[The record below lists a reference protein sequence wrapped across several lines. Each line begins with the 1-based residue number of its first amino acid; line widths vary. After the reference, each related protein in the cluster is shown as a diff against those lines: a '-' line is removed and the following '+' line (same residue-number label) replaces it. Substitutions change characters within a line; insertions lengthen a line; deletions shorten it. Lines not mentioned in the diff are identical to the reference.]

1 MSSAR
6 LEDQERLDELGE
18 SAREI
23 LEINW
28 TDATR
33 VFSPGAL
40 EAYLDGAISLQ
51 SLGRGDELVISFIES
66 APQVARELGTDA
78 AFEML
83 STAIKMY
90 SKTSAT
96 VLALMFSTAP
106 VAATRLGEASLFQSY
121 LSLVNNILSQAP
133 RALRPMLAQLDHLL
147 EVLTLGG
154 LRRWATWGI
163 NAHRNDFDALDAYFS
178 LASPDAEAVLQKE
191 RRGTLFVDVQR
202 RLVLYLRALWA
213 RNFLMRPTSGDYESR
228 EGYRPFIQGPFINL
242 PDAFD
247 DYVDRD
253 DTRVDGVN
261 LYRATAAHCAGHM
274 IYSDFDAE
282 SEEASKLQQTFIGLM
297 EDARIETLAGAD
309 FPGLVP
315 LWTRIARIAVNRHD
329 ETGEDRVG
337 PLLDRIALALL
348 DPSYSDDHPLVT
360 EARVAFAAIDE
371 DPSDYERAREAG
383 LDLARRADELGLA
396 FSPSQDIPSI
406 PYRDDNRFLF
416 EKPESAVDTV
426 RTGNIDDKRRYVS
439 LMEMLNTLDVENIS
453 AEAADEIWVLG
464 TELYDNRGR
473 KYSEIFAEDRTASPV
488 HYHEWDYM
496 TQLERPF
503 WTTIN
508 EKRPTDGD
516 PETIDAILE
525 RHKPLVRR
533 LKYLIEGIQ
542 PQGVVREKKVE
553 DGDQIDINA
562 AINAMIDMRMGQ
574 TPDPRIGIRTRLQI
588 RDLSVML
595 LIDLS
600 ESTNDAI
607 GHGDDET
614 TVLDLAREAATLLAD
629 AIHRVGDPFAIHGF
643 DSNGRHDVEYYRFKD
658 FEEPYGDTAKARLA
672 GMTGQLSTR
681 MGAAIRHAGA
691 QMRQR
696 PSQRKLLLM
705 LTDGEP
711 SDNDVR
717 DPQYLRHDT
726 KKAVEELHRQGVETF
741 CVTLDPNADEYVSR
755 VFGPKNFMVLDHV
768 SRLPEKLPAL
778 YLSMTK

>member
-1 MSSAR
+1 MSSTR
-6 LEDQERLDELGE
+6 LEDQARLDELGE
-18 SAREI
+18 HAREI
-23 LEINW
+23 LEIHW
-28 TDATR
+28 TDASR
-33 VFSPGAL
+33 VFSPRAL
-40 EAYLDGAISLQ
+40 EAYLEGAISLQ
-51 SLGRGDELVISFIES
+51 SLGRGEELVLAYIE
-66 APQVARELGTDA
+66 ATPQVARELGVDT
-78 AFEML
+78 AFELL
-83 STAIKMY
+83 SMSIKMF
-90 SKTSAT
+90 SKTSSA
-96 VLALMFSTAP
+96 VLTLLFSTAP
-106 VAATRLGEASLFQSY
+106 VAANRLGEASLFQQY
-121 LSLVNNILSQAP
+121 LSLVNYILSQAP
-133 RALRPMLAQLDHLL
+133 RALRPMLGQLDHLL

-163 NAHRNDFDALDAYFS
+163 NAHRTDFEALEGYFS

-202 RLVLYLRALWA
+202 RLVMYLRALWA
-213 RNFLMRPTSGDYESR
+213 RNFLLRPTSGDFESR
-228 EGYRPFIQGPFINL
+228 QGYRPFIEGPFINL

-253 DTRVDGVN
+253 DSSVDGVN
-261 LYRATAAHCAGHM
+261 LYRASAAHAAAHM
-274 IYSDFDAE
+274 IYSRFDAE
-282 SEEASKLQQTFIGLM
+282 SEGASKLQQTFIGLM
-297 EDARIETLAGAD
+297 EDARVETLAGED
-309 FPGLVP
+309 FPGLAP
-315 LWTRIARIAVNRHD
+315 LWTRIARIAVNRHE
-329 ETGEDRVG
+329 ETDPDRVG
-337 PLLDRIALALL
+337 PLLDRLALALL
-348 DPSYSDDHPLVT
+348 DPDYRDDHPLV
-360 EARVAFAAIDE
+360 EQARTAATTIRE
-371 DPSDYERAREAG
+371 DLDDYERVRSAG
-383 LDLARRADELGLA
+383 LALAERVEAMGLH
-396 FSPSQDIPSI
+396 FSPSQDVPSI
-406 PYRDDNRFLF
+406 PYRDDNTFLF
-416 EKPESAVDTV
+416 EKPESALDVQRED
-426 RTGNIDDKRRYVS
+426 GLEDKRRQVT
-439 LMEMLNTLDVENIS
+439 LMEMLNALDIEYIS
-453 AEAADEIWVLG
+453 AEDAAEIWVLG
-464 TELYDNRGR
+464 TELYDDDGR
-473 KYSEIFAEDRTASPV
+473 TYSEIFADDRTASPV

-496 TQLERPF
+496 SQLERPY

-508 EKRPTDGD
+508 EKRPVDGD

-553 DGDQIDINA
+553 DGDQIDLNA
-562 AINAMIDMRMGQ
+562 AVNAMIDIRMGQ

-600 ESTNDAI
+600 ESTNDVL
-607 GHGDDET
+607 GKGEDET

-658 FEEPYGDTAKARLA
+658 FGEPYGDKAKARLA

-681 MGAAIRHAGA
+681 MGAALRHAGSV
-691 QMRQR
+691 MKRR
-696 PSQRKLLLM
+696 PSQRKLVLL
-705 LTDGEP
+705 LSDGEP

-741 CVTLDPNADEYVSR
+741 CVTLDPNADDYVSR

-778 YLSMTK
+778 YLSMTR

>member
-33 VFSPGAL
+33 VFSPRAL
-40 EAYLDGAISLQ
+40 EAYVDGAISLQ
-51 SLGRGDELVISFIES
+51 SLGRGEELVLAYIES
-66 APQVARELGTDA
+66 TPQVARELGTDA
-78 AFEML
+78 AFELL
-83 STAIKMY
+83 SMSIKMF
-90 SKTSAT
+90 SKTSAA
-96 VLALMFSTAP
+96 VLVLLFSTAP
-106 VAATRLGEASLFQSY
+106 VAASRLGEASLFQQY
-121 LSLVNNILSQAP
+121 LSLVNYILAQAP
-133 RALRPMLAQLDHLL
+133 RALRPMLTQLDHLL

-178 LASPDAEAVLQKE
+178 LASPDADAVLQKE

-202 RLVLYLRALWA
+202 RLVMYLRALWA
-213 RNFLMRPTSGDYESR
+213 RNFLLRPTSGDFESR
-228 EGYRPFIQGPFINL
+228 EGYRPFIEGPFINL

-247 DYVDRD
+247 DFVDRD
-253 DTRVDGVN
+253 DSSVDGVN
-261 LYRATAAHCAGHM
+261 LYRASAAHAAAHM
-274 IYSDFDAE
+274 IYSGFDAE
-282 SEEASKLQQTFIGLM
+282 SEDASKLQQTFIGLM
-297 EDARIETLAGAD
+297 EDARVETLAGKD
-309 FPGLVP
+309 FPGLAP
-315 LWTRIARIAVNRHD
+315 LWTRIARIAVNRHE
-329 ETGEDRVG
+329 ETDSERVG
-337 PLLDRIALALL
+337 PLLDRLALALL
-348 DPSYSDDHPLVT
+348 DPDYADDHPLIAQAR
-360 EARVAFAAIDE
+360 EAVNSIRE
-371 DPSDYERAREAG
+371 DLEDYERVREAG
-383 LDLARRADELGLA
+383 LALADRVEQLGLH
-396 FSPSQDIPSI
+396 FSPSQDVPSI

-416 EKPESAVDTV
+416 EKPESAMEIQ
-426 RTGNIDDKRRYVS
+426 REGNIDDKRRYVS
-439 LMEMLNTLDVENIS
+439 LMEMLNELDVEYIS
-453 AEAADEIWVLG
+453 AEDADEVWVLG
-464 TELYDNRGR
+464 TELYDNHGR
-473 KYSEIFAEDRTASPV
+473 KYSDIFAEDRTASPV

-496 TQLERPF
+496 SQLERPL

-508 EKRPTDGD
+508 EKRPVDGD
-516 PETIDAILE
+516 PEAIDAILE

-553 DGDQIDINA
+553 DGDQIDLNA
-562 AINAMIDMRMGQ
+562 AINAMIDIRMGQ
-574 TPDPRIGIRTRLQI
+574 TPDPRIGIRTRLQV

-607 GHGDDET
+607 GRGDEET

-629 AIHRVGDPFAIHGF
+629 AINRVGDPFAIHGF

-658 FEEPYGDTAKARLA
+658 FGEPYRDTAKARLA

-681 MGAAIRHAGA
+681 MGAALRHAGA
-691 QMRQR
+691 VMRKR
-696 PSQRKLLLM
+696 PSQRKLVLL
-705 LTDGEP
+705 LSDGEP

-741 CVTLDPNADEYVSR
+741 CVTLDPHADEYVSR
-755 VFGPKNFMVLDHV
+755 VFGPRNFMVLDHV

>member
-33 VFSPGAL
+33 VFSPRAL

-90 SKTSAT
+90 SKTSAA

-274 IYSDFDAE
+274 IYSGFDTE

-360 EARVAFAAIDE
+360 EARVAFAAIEE

-416 EKPESAVDTV
+416 EMPESAVDTV
-426 RTGNIDDKRRYVS
+426 RTGNVDDKRRYVS
-439 LMEMLNTLDVENIS
+439 LMEMLNELDVENIS
-453 AEAADEIWVLG
+453 AEDADEVWVLG

-658 FEEPYGDTAKARLA
+658 FGEPYGDTAKARLA

>member
-6 LEDQERLDELGE
+6 LEDQERLDELSE

-28 TDATR
+28 VDAAR
-33 VFSPGAL
+33 VFPPRAL
-40 EAYLDGAISLQ
+40 EAYIDAAISLQ
-51 SLGRGDELVISFIES
+51 SLGRGDELVITFIES

-78 AFEML
+78 AFEL
-83 STAIKMY
+83 VSTAIKMY
-90 SKTSAT
+90 SKTSAA

-106 VAATRLGEASLFQSY
+106 VAAMRLGEASLFQQY
-121 LSLVNNILSQAP
+121 LSLVNTILAQAP
-133 RALRPMLAQLDHLL
+133 RALRPMLTQLDHLL

-163 NAHRNDFDALDAYFS
+163 NAHRNDFDALEAYFS

-202 RLVLYLRALWA
+202 RLVMYLRALWA
-213 RNFLMRPTSGDYESR
+213 RNFLLRPTSGDFESR
-228 EGYRPFIQGPFINL
+228 EGYRPFIEGPFINL

-261 LYRATAAHCAGHM
+261 LYRAAAAHCAAHM
-274 IYSDFDAE
+274 IYSGFDPE
-282 SEEASKLQQTFIGLM
+282 SEDAPKLEQTFIGLM
-297 EDARIETLAGAD
+297 EDARVESLAGKD
-309 FPGLVP
+309 FPGLAP
-315 LWTRIARIAVNRHD
+315 LWSRIARIAVNRHD
-329 ETGEDRVG
+329 ETGEEHIA

-348 DPSYSDDHPLVT
+348 DPDYRDDHPLV
-360 EARVAFAAIDE
+360 ESARQHLAGIAE
-371 DPSDYERAREAG
+371 DPEAYERARESGIELAARARQMG
-383 LDLARRADELGLA
+383 LEY
-396 FSPSQDIPSI
+396 SPSRDVSSI

-416 EKPESAVDTV
+416 EKPESALETV
-426 RTGNIDDKRRYVS
+426 RTGSIDEKRRYVT
-439 LMEMLNTLDVENIS
+439 LMEMLNSLDVEYIS
-453 AEAADEIWVLG
+453 AEDADEIWVLG
-464 TELYDNRGR
+464 TELYDNHGR
-473 KYSEIFAEDRTASPV
+473 KYSDIFAEDRTASPV

-496 TQLERPF
+496 TQLERPL
-503 WTTIN
+503 WTTVN
-508 EKRPTDGD
+508 EKRPVDGD
-516 PETIDAILE
+516 PESIDAILE

-533 LKYLIEGIQ
+533 LKYLIEAIQ

-562 AINAMIDMRMGQ
+562 AVNAMIDIRMGH
-574 TPDPRIGIRTRLQI
+574 TPDPRINIRTRLQI
-588 RDLSVML
+588 RDLSVIL

-600 ESTNDAI
+600 ESTNDVL
-607 GHGDDET
+607 GRGDEET
-614 TVLDLAREAATLLAD
+614 TVLDLSREAAALLAD

-658 FEEPYGDTAKARLA
+658 FDEPYGDKAKARLA

-681 MGAAIRHAGA
+681 MGAAMRHAGA
-691 QMRQR
+691 LMRRR

-741 CVTLDPNADEYVSR
+741 CVTLDPNADDYVSR

-768 SRLPEKLPAL
+768 S
-778 YLSMTK
+778 

>member
-6 LEDQERLDELGE
+6 LEDQERLDELSE
-18 SAREI
+18 SAREV

-28 TDATR
+28 QDASR
-33 VFSPGAL
+33 VFSPRAL
-40 EAYLDGAISLQ
+40 EAYLEGAISLQ
-51 SLGRGDELVISFIES
+51 SLGRGDELVMSFIES
-66 APQVARELGTDA
+66 APQVARELGTDT

-83 STAIKMY
+83 STAIKMF
-90 SKTSAT
+90 SKTSAA
-96 VLALMFSTAP
+96 VLSLMFSTAP
-106 VAATRLGEASLFQSY
+106 VAASRLGEASLFLSY
-121 LSLVNNILSQAP
+121 LKLVNYILAQAP
-133 RALRPMLAQLDHLL
+133 RALRPMLSQLDHLL

-163 NAHRNDFDALDAYFS
+163 NAHRNDFDALEAYFS

-202 RLVLYLRALWA
+202 RLVMYLRALWA
-213 RNFLMRPTSGDYESR
+213 RNFLLRPTSGDFESR
-228 EGYRPFIQGPFINL
+228 EGYRPFIEGPFINL

-253 DTRVDGVN
+253 DSLVDGVN
-261 LYRATAAHCAGHM
+261 LYRAAAAHAAAHM
-274 IYSDFDAE
+274 IYSDFDSE
-282 SEEASKLQQTFIGLM
+282 SEDTSKLQQTFIGLM
-297 EDARIETLAGAD
+297 EDARVETLAGQD
-309 FPGLVP
+309 FPGLGP
-315 LWTRIARIAVNRHD
+315 LWARIARIAVNRHD
-329 ETGEDRVG
+329 EADPDRVG

-348 DPSYSDDHPLVT
+348 DPDYADDHPLV
-360 EARVAFAAIDE
+360 
-371 DPSDYERAREAG
+371 SDAREAVDTIREDLEDYARVRETG
-383 LDLARRADELGLA
+383 LALADRAEQLGLS
-396 FSPSQDIPSI
+396 FSPSQDVPSI

-416 EKPESAVDTV
+416 EKPESAMETL
-426 RTGNIDDKRRYVS
+426 RTGSTEDKRRYVS
-439 LMEMLNTLDVENIS
+439 LMEMLNELDVEYIS
-453 AEAADEIWVLG
+453 AEDADEVWVLG
-464 TELYDNRGR
+464 TELYDNHGR

-496 TQLERPF
+496 TQLERPL

-508 EKRPTDGD
+508 EKRPQDGD
-516 PETIDAILE
+516 PEEIDAILD
-525 RHKPLVRR
+525 RHRPLVRR

-542 PQGVVREKKVE
+542 PQGVVRERKVE
-553 DGDQIDINA
+553 DGDQIDLNA
-562 AINAMIDMRMGQ
+562 AVNAMIDIRMGD
-574 TPDPRIGIRTRLQI
+574 TPDPRINIRTRLQI

-595 LIDLS
+595 LLDLS
-600 ESTNDAI
+600 ESTNDII
-607 GHGDDET
+607 GHGDEET
-614 TVLDLAREAATLLAD
+614 TVLDLSREAAALLAD

-658 FEEPYGDTAKARLA
+658 FGEPYTDKAKARLA

-681 MGAAIRHAGA
+681 MGAAMRHAGA
-691 QMRQR
+691 EMYRR
-696 PSQRKLLLM
+696 PSQRKLLLL

-726 KKAVEELHRQGVETF
+726 KKAVEELHRKGVETF
-741 CVTLDPNADEYVSR
+741 CVTLDPNADQYVSR
-755 VFGPKNFMVLDHV
+755 VFGPKNYMVLDRV

>member
-1 MSSAR
+1 MTSAR

-23 LEINW
+23 LEIHW
-28 TDATR
+28 VDATR
-33 VFSPGAL
+33 VFPPRAL
-40 EAYLDGAISLQ
+40 DAYLEGAISLQ
-51 SLGRGDELVISFIES
+51 SLGRGEELVLAYIES
-66 APQVARELGTDA
+66 LPQVAREIGTDA
-78 AFEML
+78 AFELL
-83 STAIKMY
+83 SMAIKMF
-90 SKTSAT
+90 SKTSAA
-96 VLALMFSTAP
+96 VLVLLFSTSP
-106 VAATRLGEASLFQSY
+106 VAANRLGEASLFQQY
-121 LSLVNNILSQAP
+121 LSLVNYILAQAP
-133 RALRPMLAQLDHLL
+133 RALRPMLTQLDHLL

-178 LASPDAEAVLQKE
+178 LASPDAEAVLKKE

-202 RLVLYLRALWA
+202 RLVMYLRALWA
-213 RNFLMRPTSGDYESR
+213 RNFLMRPTSGDFESR
-228 EGYRPFIQGPFINL
+228 EGYRPFIEGPFINL

-253 DTRVDGVN
+253 DSSVDGVN
-261 LYRATAAHCAGHM
+261 LYRAAASHAAAHM
-274 IYSDFDAE
+274 IYSGFDAD

-297 EDARIETLAGAD
+297 EDARVETLAGQD
-309 FPGLVP
+309 FPGLAP
-315 LWTRIARIAVNRHD
+315 LWTRIARIAVNRHE
-329 ETGEDRVG
+329 ETDPDRIG

-348 DPSYSDDHPLVT
+348 DPDYVDDHPLVAQ
-360 EARVAFAAIDE
+360 ARSAIDGIRE
-371 DPSDYERAREAG
+371 DLTDYDRVRAAGLALAERAEAQG
-383 LDLARRADELGLA
+383 LV
-396 FSPSQDIPSI
+396 FSPSQDIPSV

-416 EKPESAVDTV
+416 EKPESAFEIQREGSV
-426 RTGNIDDKRRYVS
+426 DDKRRYVS

-453 AEAADEIWVLG
+453 AEDAEEIWVLG
-464 TELYDNRGR
+464 TELYDNHGR
-473 KYSEIFAEDRTASPV
+473 KYSDIFAEDRTLSPV

-496 TQLERPF
+496 SQLERPY

-508 EKRPTDGD
+508 EKRPADGD
-516 PETIDAILE
+516 PEAIDAILD

-553 DGDQIDINA
+553 DGDQIDLNA
-562 AINAMIDMRMGQ
+562 AVSAMIDIRMGQ
-574 TPDPRIGIRTRLQI
+574 TPDPRINIRTRLQV

-600 ESTNDAI
+600 ESTNDVL
-607 GHGDDET
+607 GRGDEET
-614 TVLDLAREAATLLAD
+614 TVLDLSREAAALLAD

-658 FEEPYGDTAKARLA
+658 FDEPYGDKAKARLA

-681 MGAAIRHAGA
+681 MGAALRHAGA
-691 QMRQR
+691 VMRNR
-696 PSQRKLLLM
+696 PSQRKLVLL
-705 LTDGEP
+705 LSDGEP

-741 CVTLDPNADEYVSR
+741 CVTLDPHADEYVSR
-755 VFGPKNFMVLDHV
+755 VFGPRNFMVLDHV

-778 YLSMTK
+778 YLSMTR